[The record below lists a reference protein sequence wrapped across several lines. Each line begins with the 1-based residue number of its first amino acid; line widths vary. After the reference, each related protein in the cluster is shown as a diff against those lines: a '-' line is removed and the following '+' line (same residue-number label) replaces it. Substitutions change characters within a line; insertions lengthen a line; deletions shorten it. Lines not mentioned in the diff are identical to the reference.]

1 MRTLIVED
9 DATCRTIMKA
19 YLSPF
24 GECRLVEN
32 GVEAL
37 KIITETWEQ
46 GSSFDLIC
54 LDIMMPEMDG
64 QEVLARVREMEAAR
78 GIAQGEGIKVIMAS
92 GSGDM
97 DHIAQAFEKDCVA
110 YIVKPVL
117 KSTLLETL
125 QELKLIPPG

>member
-1 MRTLIVED
+1 MKTLIVED
-9 DATCRTIMKA
+9 DVTCRSIMQA

-24 GECRLVEN
+24 GECRVVEN
-32 GVEAL
+32 GIDAL
-37 KIITETWEQ
+37 AAINDAWNQ
-46 GSSFDLIC
+46 GAAFDLIC

-64 QEVLARVREMEAAR
+64 HTALAKIREMEAAR
-78 GIAQGEGIKVIMAS
+78 GVVAPQGMKVIMAS

-117 KSTLLETL
+117 KTTLLETL
-125 QELKLIPPG
+125 QELGLI